1 MCSDD
6 YLSPFVEVGRALCD
20 GADNYSVINLI
31 ARRITEVLKLKGCL
45 IKMLNPK
52 GDKLVLISSYGLS
65 ENFLFGEHQDS
76 PDSICSIMP
85 GDVRCLPNLQN
96 GEIIAEREAMM
107 FEGIRS
113 VAVVPIEVQQEAVAM
128 VILFADAPRE
138 FNRTE
143 LTFAETL
150 AGRGILA
157 FMWQRRLDE
166 IVERERQ
173 YLKSFQEISS
183 AINETLNIN
192 KVLEMVV
199 NKVTQALDGI
209 GCSVRLLDAK
219 TQKLYVAQSYGLS
232 KEFLNKGPVD
242 AQKSIAENM
251 GGKIVVIEDVI
262 TDPRLQYPAEVL
274 EEGIRKILSIPLIV
288 RGKVIGVLRVFT
300 AERPPFT
307 NREINFANSIAQQC
321 AFAIE
326 NARIYQRLKYEYQQM
341 LIDFDYEGSSH

>member
-1 MCSDD
+1 MCSVD

-20 GADNYSVINLI
+20 GADNYSVMNLI
-31 ARRITEVLKLKGCL
+31 ARRITEVLKLKGCF
-45 IKMLNPK
+45 IKMLTPQQ
-52 GDKLVLISSYGLS
+52 DKLVLISSYGLS
-65 ENFLFGEHQDS
+65 ENFLFSEHQDT
-76 PDSICSIMP
+76 PDSLCYHLP
-85 GDVRCLPNLQN
+85 EDVRCVPNLQN

-113 VAVVPIEVQQEAVAM
+113 VAVVPIEVRQKGVAM
-128 VILFADAPRE
+128 VILCADAPRE
-138 FNRTE
+138 FTRTE
-143 LTFAETL
+143 LSFAEAL

-157 FMWQRRLDE
+157 FMWQRRMDDL
-166 IVERERQ
+166 VERERQ
-173 YLKSFQEISS
+173 YLRSFQEISS

-192 KVLEMVV
+192 KVLEIVV
-199 NKVTQALDGI
+199 SKVAEALDAI

-219 TQKLYVAQSYGLS
+219 TQKLYVARSHGLS

-251 GGKIVVIEDVI
+251 GGKIVVIEDVL
-262 TDPRLQYPAEVL
+262 TDPRLQYPAQVL

-288 RGKVIGVLRVFT
+288 RGRVIGVLRVYT

-321 AFAIE
+321 AFSIE